1 MIPTA
6 AVSASTTYLHADP
19 KLAAWVA
26 AEDDL
31 RQYMQNLTCRYV
43 DKMIYMGKSG
53 LTNSGRSRLAKG
65 FSRGSI
71 SRTLSDY
78 VRINMICNA

>member
-26 AEDDL
+26 AEDNVL
-31 RQYMQNLTCRYV
+31 GRMLPIRQWQLPTAFAISAGLIVGQNVAEVQR
-43 DKMIYMGKSG
+43 
-53 LTNSGRSRLAKG
+53 
-65 FSRGSI
+65 
-71 SRTLSDY
+71 
-78 VRINMICNA
+78 